1 MKKQNLVILTR
12 IGVIDLLLLGVV
24 GLLIDA
30 DFLVATDPDLSSG
43 NRCGDT
49 DLLSD
54 YITHTQPY
62 IKNKIIIQRKQNRA
76 IAVSTLLF
84 LWNSGRKRKGC

>member
-1 MKKQNLVILTR
+1 MKHIFWWSFVPMEAFYTR

-24 GLLIDA
+24 GRLIDA

-43 NRCGDT
+43 NRCGET

-54 YITHTQPY
+54 YIT
-62 IKNKIIIQRKQNRA
+62 RKH
-76 IAVSTLLF
+76 V
-84 LWNSGRKRKGC
+84 